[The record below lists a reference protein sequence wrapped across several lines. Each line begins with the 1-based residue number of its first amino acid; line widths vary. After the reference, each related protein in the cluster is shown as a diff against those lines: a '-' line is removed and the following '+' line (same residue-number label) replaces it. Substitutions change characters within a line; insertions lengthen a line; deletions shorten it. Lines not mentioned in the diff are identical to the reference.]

1 MSGQKISFPPINSV
15 GGLSQLC
22 RGLNANFNKI
32 QNAFNQRNTTQILY
46 DTDHATAR
54 VLIGRISNGS
64 KKFVIAVS
72 KEGVDVL
79 RALSATRPRKEDFI
93 FYSETVNEEL
103 EKNRKLFEATVEALK
118 IVRDLFD
125 AISRIDGM
133 ESINTSSL
141 RSKIQEIER
150 LSDND

>member
-1 MSGQKISFPPINSV
+1 MSGQKISFPPINGV

-54 VLIGRISNGS
+54 VLIGRTSNGS

-125 AISRIDGM
+125 TISRIDGM

>member
-1 MSGQKISFPPINSV
+1 MSGQKISFPPINGV
-15 GGLSQLC
+15 GGLNQLC

-79 RALSATRPRKEDFI
+79 RALSAMRPRKEDFI

-125 AISRIDGM
+125 TISRIDGM